1 MKIYTTEGIRHICTK
16 VLERDD
22 ITMLDLMERAA
33 ESITYELMARW
44 RISQRFV
51 IFAGPGDNGGDALAV
66 ARHLQQ
72 QGYRPEVY
80 LFNIRSSQMSPCCAA
95 NRDRLLELEGG
106 LEFEEVT
113 GTFAPPEL
121 GPTDVVIDGLF
132 GTGLTSPL
140 KGGYTSLV
148 QYINNSEAYIVSID
162 MPSGL
167 FGEWNVG
174 TDSRNIIRA
183 NLTLTYQFNRLAFF
197 FAENAQ
203 YLGEIKVLDMDLN
216 LEGVGNTPTDF
227 YLIERDD
234 VRHMLKVPDKFCNK
248 YDNGAVLLVAGSYGM
263 MGAAVLAARG
273 AMRSGAGIVT
283 VHSPMC
289 GYDIL
294 QTSVPEAIVEPDID
308 RLITKSIPMNHQYSV
323 VALGPGMGTS
333 PETVD
338 AIDQFIKT
346 FRRPCLL
353 DADALNCI
361 AKRQQL
367 IRLIPN
373 GSVLTPHASEFDRLF
388 GVHNTEEERLKKAIV
403 MSKLNEITIVL
414 KGHYTMTVRPDG
426 KVYINSTGNAGMATA
441 GSGDVLTGVIASLI
455 AQGNAPDWSV
465 VMGVYLHGLA
475 GDLAAQEHG
484 QWGLVASDIADN
496 MGRAINTVMS
506 GK

>member
-1 MKIYTTEGIRHICTK
+1 MKIFTTEGIRHICTK
-16 VLERDD
+16 AIERDD
-22 ITMLDLMERAA
+22 MSMLDLMERAA
-33 ESITYELMARW
+33 ESVTYELMSRW
-44 RISQRFV
+44 RITQRFV
-51 IFAGPGDNGGDALAV
+51 FFAGPGDNGGDALAV
-66 ARHLQQ
+66 ARLMRQ
-72 QGYRPEVY
+72 QGYYPEVY
-80 LFNIRSSQMSPCCAA
+80 LFNIKSSQMSDCCAA
-95 NRDRLLELEGG
+95 NRDRLLELDGI
-106 LEFEEVT
+106 EFIEVT

-121 GPTDVVIDGLF
+121 GPDDVVIDGLF
-132 GTGLTSPL
+132 GTGLSNPL

-148 QYINNSEAYIVSID
+148 QYINNSDAFVVSLD

-183 NLTLTYQFNRLAFF
+183 DLTLTYQFNRLAFF

-203 YLGEIKVLDMDLN
+203 YLGEVKVLDMEISLD
-216 LEGVGNTPTDF
+216 GVGGTPTDF
-227 YLIERDD
+227 YLIEKED
-234 VRHMLKVPDKFCNK
+234 VQQVLRRPDKFCNK

-283 VHSPMC
+283 VHTPLC
-289 GYDIL
+289 GYEVL
-294 QTSVPEAIVEPDID
+294 QTAIPEVIVEPDSD
-308 RLITKSIPMNHQYSV
+308 RLITKSIPLNHQYSV
-323 VALGPGMGTS
+323 VALGPGMGTNA
-333 PETVD
+333 ETVD

-361 AKRQQL
+361 AMRQQL
-367 IRLIPN
+367 IRFIPH

-388 GVHNTEEERLKKAIV
+388 GVHHTDEERLKKAIDV
-403 MSKLNEITIVL
+403 SKLYEITIVL

-426 KVYINSTGNAGMATA
+426 KVYINSSGNEGMATA

-475 GDLAAQEHG
+475 GDIAAREHG
-484 QWGLVASDIADN
+484 TWGVMASDIAEN
-496 MGRAINTVMS
+496 LGRAINVVMS